1 MDTTNNDF
9 KALQIGTGAC
19 VFGRGS
25 GDEDR
30 GGIAV
35 NWYSDGSN
43 NKYIGNGNAARI
55 YLADGN
61 IIFSTAGANSSGAN
75 ASMTLNERLRIDSSG
90 HMGLGVNNPTKR
102 LTVQAGSN
110 NADIALFTG
119 NDLNR
124 GLVISTESA
133 NSQNDMGV
141 VYHAHG
147 QHSGSYLGEHIFKTN
162 NTERLRILSNSQ
174 IRHTRSDNTGRYDLE
189 FRQTGGLSNGNY
201 GGIHWTQNSSGT
213 TNLAAMKIAYQ
224 DSGQPDFVFYTRQ
237 TGGNSM
243 EESVRFTHEGDIC
256 LNQNTNDTRLGI
268 KSRSSAVEFITCRD
282 SSSTLKFY
290 IHSSGNTYN
299 TNGNYSQISDQSLKE
314 NIVDAKS
321 QWNDIKNIKIRNFNF
336 TEASG
341 LDTHT
346 QIGCVA
352 QEVETVSPKLV
363 SAPKD
368 GVKTV
373 ANSVLYMKA
382 VKALQEAMTRIETL
396 EQDNIALRARVTNL
410 EGN

>member
-1 MDTTNNDF
+1 
-9 KALQIGTGAC
+9 
-19 VFGRGS
+19 
-25 GDEDR
+25 
-30 GGIAV
+30 
-35 NWYSDGSN
+35 
-43 NKYIGNGNAARI
+43 
-55 YLADGN
+55 
-61 IIFSTAGANSSGAN
+61 
-75 ASMTLNERLRIDSSG
+75 
-90 HMGLGVNNPTKR
+90 
-102 LTVQAGSN
+102 
-110 NADIALFTG
+110 
-119 NDLNR
+119 
-124 GLVISTESA
+124 
-133 NSQNDMGV
+133 
-141 VYHAHG
+141 
-147 QHSGSYLGEHIFKTN
+147 
-162 NTERLRILSNSQ
+162 
-174 IRHTRSDNTGRYDLE
+174 
-189 FRQTGGLSNGNY
+189 
-201 GGIHWTQNSSGT
+201 
-213 TNLAAMKIAYQ
+213 MKIAYQ

-268 KSRSSAVEFITCRD
+268 KARSSAVEFITCRD

-382 VKALQEAMTRIETL
+382 VKALQEAMARIETL